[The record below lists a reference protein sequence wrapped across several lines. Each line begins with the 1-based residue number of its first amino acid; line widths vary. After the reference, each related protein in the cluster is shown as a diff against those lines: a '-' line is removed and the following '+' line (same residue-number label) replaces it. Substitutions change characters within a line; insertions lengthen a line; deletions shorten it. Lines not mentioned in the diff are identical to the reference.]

1 MFSLQEKHKKILL
14 ALFIAILLW
23 TYANNQANNLLSFGE
38 ERNESFIVNLE
49 HRNLDDKYR
58 VKSTSG
64 DKAVVRIDYVS
75 YLVQLDKEDINAY
88 IDLKDVS
95 IGDNIKII
103 EVNVPTG
110 ARLIST
116 DPGYVV
122 VNIEEK

>member
-14 ALFIAILLW
+14 ALFIAVLLW
-23 TYANNQANNLLSFGE
+23 TYANNQANDLFNFGE
-38 ERNESFIVNLE
+38 ERNESFIVDIE
-49 HRNLDDKYR
+49 YRNLDNDYK

-75 YLVQLDKEDINAY
+75 YLVQLEKEDIDAY

-103 EVNVPTG
+103 EVNVPAG

>member
-1 MFSLQEKHKKILL
+1 MFSLQEKHKKIML

-23 TYANNQANNLLSFGE
+23 TYANNQANNLFSFGE
-38 ERNESFIVNLE
+38 EKNESFIVDLE
-49 HRNLDDKYR
+49 YRNLDDKYR
-58 VKSTSG
+58 IKSISG
-64 DKAVVRIDYVS
+64 DKAVIRIDYVS

-110 ARLIST
+110 ARLISI

>member
-103 EVNVPTG
+103 EVNVPAG

>member
-23 TYANNQANNLLSFGE
+23 TYANNQANNLFSFGE
-38 ERNESFIVNLE
+38 ERNESFIVDIE
-49 HRNLDDKYR
+49 FRNLDDNYR
-58 VKSTSG
+58 IKSASG

-75 YLVQLDKEDINAY
+75 YLVQLDKEDINVY

-103 EVNVPTG
+103 EVNIPAG

-116 DPGYVV
+116 DPGYIVI
-122 VNIEEK
+122 NIEEK

>member
-38 ERNESFIVNLE
+38 ERNESFIVDLE
-49 HRNLDDKYR
+49 YRNLDDKYR

-103 EVNVPTG
+103 EVNVPAG
-110 ARLIST
+110 SRLIST

>member
-103 EVNVPTG
+103 EVNVPAG
-110 ARLIST
+110 SRLIST

>member
-38 ERNESFIVNLE
+38 ERNESFIVDLE
-49 HRNLDDKYR
+49 YMNLDDKYR

-103 EVNVPTG
+103 EVNVPAG

-122 VNIEEK
+122 GNIEEK